1 MKPIEFN
8 GPERSASAFFY
19 FASRSVPVKVKKV
32 HHFEDIEKWVKEV
45 SENTPLWRRR
55 EFLLTSGHPGH
66 RKTTRTSPE

>member
-45 SENTPLWRRR
+45 NEDILRRR
-55 EFLLTSGHPGH
+55 SGLLLTTGHPGH
-66 RKTTRTSPE
+66 RKTTRTSLE

>member
-45 SENTPLWRRR
+45 NEDITLQRKRTFADHW
-55 EFLLTSGHPGH
+55 TSRVSKNHAH
-66 RKTTRTSPE
+66 FF